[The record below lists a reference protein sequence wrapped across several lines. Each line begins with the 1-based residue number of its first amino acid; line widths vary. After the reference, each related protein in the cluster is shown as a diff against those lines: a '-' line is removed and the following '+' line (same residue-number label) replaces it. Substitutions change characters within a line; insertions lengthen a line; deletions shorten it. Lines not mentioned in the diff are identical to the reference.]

1 MLALISLLLA
11 LQLPQAQAQAPE
23 VPPPPTVP
31 ADAPLA
37 EQPPSGGD
45 IMQGVLDERK
55 VKAPWGYVQLPP
67 ARSWMVGPI
76 DMTPTKYVV
85 YLWITGLLTLLLILP
100 AAQSAKR
107 SRREARAATGGHN
120 AIEALVLFFRQ
131 EVVMKNI
138 GHGGEKFAP
147 FVITIFFFIVVANLM
162 GLVPYGGSITASIS
176 VTATLALMSFVAIEF
191 AGMQA
196 LGFKGYMGTIFYWN
210 RELPLPLRVIML
222 VILSPVE
229 LLGKLAKPFALAVR
243 LMANMSAGKI
253 LIYAL
258 IGLIFIFG
266 SWWVVAGPV
275 IMTVAITFLKIFV
288 AFLQAFIFALL
299 TSVFI
304 GMIRHAH

>member
-1 MLALISLLLA
+1 MLALITLLLA
-11 LQLPQAQAQAPE
+11 LQVAPAQAQE
-23 VPPPPTVP
+23 LPPPPTVP
-31 ADAPLA
+31 AHETVPA
-37 EQPPSGGD
+37 EPAGDD
-45 IMQGVLDERK
+45 IMHHVLDERV
-55 VKAPWGYVQLPP
+55 VKAPWGYVQLP
-67 ARSWMVGPI
+67 AAGSWMVGPI
-76 DMTPTKYVV
+76 DLTPTKYVV

-100 AAQSAKR
+100 AARAAKR
-107 SRREARAATGGHN
+107 ARSSRRAPTGGHN
-120 AIEALVLFFRQ
+120 VIEAMILFFRD
-131 EVVMKNI
+131 EVVMRNI
-138 GHGGEKFAP
+138 GHGGERFAP
-147 FVITIFFFIVVANLM
+147 FVITLFFFIVVANVL
-162 GLVPYGGSITASIS
+162 GLVPYGGSVTASIS
-176 VTATLALMSFVAIEF
+176 VTATLALMSFVAIEL
-191 AGMQA
+191 AGMKA

-210 RELPLPLRVIML
+210 KDLTLPLRIIML

-253 LIYAL
+253 LIYSL

-275 IMTVAITFLKIFV
+275 IMTVALTFLKIFV